1 VFNVNSGIRLG
12 RIFGIEI
19 TLDYSWFL
27 IFALITFAL
36 SFSLFPQLVPGL
48 STGAYVLIGFITSI
62 LFFASVLFHEI
73 MHSVVAI
80 RNGIQVSGIRLLIF
94 GGVSQLSEEP
104 DTPSVEFKM
113 ALAGPLSSLV
123 LGMAFLGSS
132 VLSRRFG
139 LPATV
144 TAPAFYLG
152 YINVL
157 LGVFN
162 LLPGFPLDGGRVLR
176 SIIWYFTG
184 NLRRSTSIAATLG
197 RGIAYT
203 MIFIGI
209 AGPFFTNNLSLIWFI
224 LLGWYLLRAAQAE
237 YQQVLYHEALENV
250 KVSEIMT
257 PDPETVSPD
266 VSVQGLVEEHF
277 LKHNWVAYPVVEN
290 GTVQG
295 MVTLK
300 SVQNLPRSEW
310 NTTRIGAIMR
320 PLSSDIVTQPDAEVL
335 DILQKLVTKAEG
347 RMVVVQDGRLVG
359 ILTGTD
365 VTRATIRR
373 LHLKEQM
380 GRPAA

>member
-1 VFNVNSGIRLG
+1 
-12 RIFGIEI
+12 
-19 TLDYSWFL
+19 
-27 IFALITFAL
+27 
-36 SFSLFPQLVPGL
+36 
-48 STGAYVLIGFITSI
+48 
-62 LFFASVLFHEI
+62 

-310 NTTRIGAIMR
+310 NTTRVGAIMR

>member
-1 VFNVNSGIRLG
+1 
-12 RIFGIEI
+12 
-19 TLDYSWFL
+19 
-27 IFALITFAL
+27 
-36 SFSLFPQLVPGL
+36 
-48 STGAYVLIGFITSI
+48 
-62 LFFASVLFHEI
+62 
-73 MHSVVAI
+73 
-80 RNGIQVSGIRLLIF
+80 
-94 GGVSQLSEEP
+94 
-104 DTPSVEFKM
+104 
-113 ALAGPLSSLV
+113 
-123 LGMAFLGSS
+123 
-132 VLSRRFG
+132 
-139 LPATV
+139 
-144 TAPAFYLG
+144 
-152 YINVL
+152 
-157 LGVFN
+157 
-162 LLPGFPLDGGRVLR
+162 LPGFPLDGGRVLR

-310 NTTRIGAIMR
+310 NTTRVGAIMR